1 MHEQLLKDLLSRL
14 NKNAFISL
22 IKEIHKYD
30 LRDFS
35 CTPIFY
41 PEIGEG
47 VHSVL
52 RGHPYRLTKFM
63 RILVFPH
70 YIPIELFRE
79 PHKVDIADPIIV
91 DQLQKFK
98 NIYEELKGRLEQGK
112 QVEFGYVGSKE
123 YSWFEIGEL
132 DFHANFAGIGID
144 EYQSIFLPKYQE
156 LVKRF
161 GWEGFVDAGS
171 LDIYTEFLKKEL
183 GVIFKEFISTHKD
196 GLSIDLSTE
205 QVRVDRFSAE
215 KSILSGVLKL
225 SKSPC
230 EPLFIFT
237 HDQKEQV
244 LEEFESLIQKKV
256 TEAELESFLTR
267 YYKEVFGL
275 QYDRIETQLW
285 LRFPEL
291 DISGKNRRL
300 DIFLR
305 NSVEHDWELFEI
317 KRVINL
323 TSTYRDVPVLAH
335 EIMSAIQQLRNYAS
349 ILAQDVVRARFA
361 KEGIEYYYPSLRLVV
376 GKRPQIPLKQWRW
389 LKASNEKDLK
399 IITFDD
405 LLDEM
410 RLRLQHHYQ
419 FGIDDA
425 ISA

>member
-1 MHEQLLKDLLSRL
+1 MDEQLLKDLLSRL

-22 IKEIHKYD
+22 VEELCKCD
-30 LRDFS
+30 LGDLPFG
-35 CTPIFY
+35 PIFY

-47 VHSVL
+47 VHSTL

-63 RILVFPH
+63 RILLFPH
-70 YIPIELFRE
+70 YIPIELFQE

-98 NIYEELKGRLEQGK
+98 NIYEELKSRLKHGK
-112 QVEFGYVGSKE
+112 QVEFGYRGSKE
-123 YSWFEIGEL
+123 FSWFEIGEL
-132 DFHANFAGIGID
+132 AFQANFAGIGTD
-144 EYQSIFLPKYQE
+144 EYQNIFLPKYQE

-161 GWEGFVDAGS
+161 GWEGFVEVGS
-171 LDIYTEFLKKEL
+171 LDIYTEFYPKEL
-183 GVIFKEFISTHKD
+183 GMIFKEFISTHKD
-196 GLSIDLSTE
+196 GLSINLSTE

-215 KSILSGVLKL
+215 KSILSGVLRL

-230 EPLFIFT
+230 EPLFIST
-237 HDQKEQV
+237 QDQKEQV
-244 LEEFESLIQKKV
+244 LEEFESLIQKNV
-256 TEAELESFLTR
+256 TEAELERFLDQ
-267 YYKEVFGL
+267 YYKEVFGF

-323 TSTYRDVPVLAH
+323 ASTYRDVPVLAH

-349 ILAQDVVRARFA
+349 ILAQDVVRTRFA

-376 GKRPQIPLKQWRW
+376 GKRPQISLKQWRW

-399 IITFDD
+399 IITYDD

-410 RLRLQHHYQ
+410 RLRLQHHWK
-419 FGIDDA
+419 
-425 ISA
+425 